1 MRAKAPYA
9 TAPFMNFVF
18 LGVLGYVAA
27 QLLIGWLVSR
37 GIRTE
42 DDYLLAGRRMGF
54 WLATGTIFAT
64 WFGAESCMGS
74 AGEVFTGG
82 VSTTSAE
89 PFGYGACLILMGLVL
104 ARPLWKRKLVTLA
117 DLFRQR
123 FSGGVERLAAV
134 LMIPTSVLWA
144 AAQVRAFGQVLASA
158 SDIEVTWAIV
168 LATSITIVYTT
179 FGGLL
184 ADAITDLVQGG
195 ALIVGLGIL
204 LVAVVSQL
212 GGPAAAIAAVDP
224 ERVNLAIGSGT
235 AALATVEAWAIP
247 VLGSVV
253 AQELVVR
260 VSASRSPEIARRAS
274 IAGGAVYLG
283 VGLVPV
289 FLGLVAPRF
298 LGPLEHP
305 EQALSLLAQ
314 QHLSELLY
322 VVFAGGLVSA
332 ILSTVDS
339 TLLVASSLFSH
350 NLVQPLAPAMG
361 ERAKLRTA
369 RLGVIGFGL
378 AAFLLA
384 LGARGVS
391 DLVEEASAFGSAG
404 VVVVVLFGLFTRF
417 GGRWSAYAALVGGA
431 GVYLAAGQLGCPYPY
446 LASLAAAL
454 LGYVAAALSAAA
466 PRRRTRPHPA

>member
-1 MRAKAPYA
+1 MS
-9 TAPFMNFVF
+9 FVF
-18 LGVLGYVAA
+18 LGVLGYVVV

-74 AGEVFTGG
+74 AGEVFAGG
-82 VSTTSAE
+82 ISSTSAE
-89 PFGYGACLILMGLVL
+89 PFGYGLCLILMGLVF

-158 SDIEVTWAIV
+158 SDIEVTWAIL

-184 ADAITDLVQGG
+184 ADAITDLVQGA
-195 ALIVGLGIL
+195 ALIVGLLVL
-204 LVAVVSQL
+204 LFAVVGEL

-224 ERVNLAIGSGT
+224 TRVNLVTRDGASV
-235 AALATVEAWAIP
+235 LATIEAWAIP

-260 VSASRSPEIARRAS
+260 ISASRSVAVAQRAS
-274 IAGGAVYLG
+274 ITGGAIYLA
-283 VGLVPV
+283 VGLIPV
-289 FLGLVAPRF
+289 YLGLVAPRF
-298 LGPLEHP
+298 LGPIEHP
-305 EQALSLLAQ
+305 EQALSLLGQ
-314 QHLSELLY
+314 QQLSQLLY

-350 NLVQPLAPAMG
+350 NIVQPLSPAMS
-361 ERAKLRTA
+361 ERAKVRTA

-378 AAFLLA
+378 AACLLA
-384 LGARGVS
+384 LGAEGVS
-391 DLVEEASAFGSAG
+391 ALVEEASAFGSAG
-404 VVVVVLFGLFTRF
+404 VIVVVVFGLFTRF
-417 GGRWSAYAALVGGA
+417 GARASAYAALLGGA
-431 GVYLAAGQLGCPYPY
+431 VVYMVAGRAGCPYPY

-454 LGYVAAALSAAA
+454 LGYVSGTFIAPLTRTSAA
-466 PRRRTRPHPA
+466 RPTPLP